1 MPGQTGAEQT
11 DTVTVA
17 MDFMIADP
25 VTYLQSQ
32 QDGKHRPDHCV
43 AIEGE
48 TVKKCREQQITVVIH
63 APYEKVQT
71 KHEKTGGHIGI
82 QCPTTGH
89 DVPGTDA

>member
-11 DTVTVA
+11 ERCNGCNGFYDSGSRNIPA
-17 MDFMIADP
+17 EP
-25 VTYLQSQ
+25 
-32 QDGKHRPDHCV
+32 DGKHRPDHCV

-71 KHEKTGGHIGI
+71 EHEKAGGHIGI